1 MLYEFDRYLLYLSKQ
16 LYSLLNILEVHLRNL
31 ILEVY
36 LIEIEDRELPPLY
49 FI

>member
-1 MLYEFDRYLLYLSKQ
+1 MYEFDRYLSKQ

-36 LIEIEDRELPPLY
+36 LIEIEDRELSPLY